1 MLGHSN
7 DMTEILKICRKYNIV
22 LIEDT
27 CEAIGSE
34 YKNKKLGTFGLAS
47 SFSFYYGHHIST
59 IEGGMACTNDKKLSR
74 VMTSVRSHGWLRD
87 IDKKFTSKMFQKMIS
102 QIFNQTSAFFILV
115 LIFDQL
121 KSTRSWDYHN

>member
-1 MLGHSN
+1 MRF
-7 DMTEILKICRKYNIV
+7 K
-22 LIEDT
+22 
-27 CEAIGSE
+27 

-47 SFSFYYGHHIST
+47 SFSFIMVT
-59 IEGGMACTNDKKLSR
+59 IFQQLKVVWLVNDKKLSR